1 MMLPVRPSSLFSHR
15 GVLLIILCILNDRSR
30 ALTASRNRHGDSRAT
45 TTSPPV
51 TQLSLARRFRDDKGY
66 EHEHDELSR
75 QRSTDRPTLRKTQLI
90 GPPIM
95 PGKPKIVVLGASG
108 RIGRLVVRQLLEMK
122 HLDATIIACVKDY
135 DKACRV
141 LYDDM
146 SLATR
151 QNSKGPRL
159 TIVEANL
166 VEELPFYLEDEEE
179 ELEWRER
186 AESAAQFYNT
196 SVSKYDN
203 REEVPIAD
211 SNEALQDAIQ
221 DCTTIISCVG
231 SVRPTNLWTD
241 HLARPLWRWLKPDVS
256 GWCKDARH
264 PYYVHFQST
273 RKILG
278 YAEREQLRRE
288 AAVEMEEPVVV
299 PKIRY
304 IRVSDNCLCQPV
316 WEMVPLLTNIFR
328 SNVFRYHD
336 MAERLLESSTLIDTV
351 ILRPG
356 DLVDNERDVNTTHI
370 QVDPSGD
377 IPAPAIVGREDVASL
392 AVASALFRSP
402 RQKEAEKVDVSES
415 DTGSTQ
421 TQQHDPFHC
430 KLAVRWVGSDMH
442 PYPAQGKK
450 KDGFRTAQIS
460 LQKALAVIKKAE
472 KKERRIELR
481 RQRTMLSSSLV
492 ESYPETVVRLAQNFQ
507 TRRKKRQLKPYGIA
521 SAIPIYLMLAL
532 ATRSLGRLLW
542 TVLCTQTWAQP
553 LVTLIQKVSAMLI
566 AFLAPHLQ
574 ILQQFLARHIPRGLR
589 RAFGSKQYIS
599 F

>member
-151 QNSKGPRL
+151 QNSK
-159 TIVEANL
+159 
-166 VEELPFYLEDEEE
+166 
-179 ELEWRER
+179 
-186 AESAAQFYNT
+186 
-196 SVSKYDN
+196 
-203 REEVPIAD
+203 D
-211 SNEALQDAIQ
+211 STYH
-221 DCTTIISCVG
+221 CG
-231 SVRPTNLWTD
+231 
-241 HLARPLWRWLKPDVS
+241 K
-256 GWCKDARH
+256 
-264 PYYVHFQST
+264 
-273 RKILG
+273 
-278 YAEREQLRRE
+278 
-288 AAVEMEEPVVV
+288 PVVV